1 MSTSGYVALLVS
13 ALVTLLLR
21 VLPILLM
28 SRIRLGITARNWL
41 GFIPAAI
48 MAAMVAAELILKP
61 EWSST
66 TGLSISALAAAIA
79 TVCGLV
85 SRSLFVTVLAGVAAF
100 MGLQYWLG

>member
-1 MSTSGYVALLVS
+1 MNSSGYIALFIS

-21 VLPILLM
+21 VLPVLLM
-28 SRIRLGITARNWL
+28 SRLKLGVTARNWL
-41 GFIPAAI
+41 GFIPASI

-61 EWSST
+61 EWSSS
-66 TGLSISALAAAIA
+66 GYSISALAAAIA
-79 TVCGLV
+79 TLCGLI

>member
-28 SRIRLGITARNWL
+28 SRMRLGATARSWL
-41 GFIPAAI
+41 GFIPASI

-61 EWSST
+61 EWSSS
-66 TGLSISALAAAIA
+66 GLSISALAAAVA
-79 TVCGLV
+79 TVCGLI

-100 MGLQYWLG
+100 MGLQFWLG

>member
-1 MSTSGYVALLVS
+1 MNSSGYIALFVS

-21 VLPILLM
+21 VLPVLLM
-28 SRIRLGITARNWL
+28 SRLRLGVTARNWL
-41 GFIPAAI
+41 GFIPASI

-61 EWSST
+61 EWSSS
-66 TGLSISALAAAIA
+66 GYSISALAAAIA
-79 TVCGLV
+79 TLCGLI

>member
-1 MSTSGYVALLVS
+1 MSTSGYIALLVS

-28 SRIRLGITARNWL
+28 SRIRLGLTARNWL
-41 GFIPAAI
+41 SFIPASI

-61 EWSST
+61 EWSSS
-66 TGLSISALAAAIA
+66 GWSISALAAAVA
-79 TVCGLV
+79 TVSGLV
-85 SRSLFVTVLAGVAAF
+85 SRSLFVTVLAGVGAF

>member
-1 MSTSGYVALLVS
+1 MSTAGYIALLVS

-28 SRIRLGITARNWL
+28 SRIRLGVTARNWL

-61 EWSST
+61 EWSSS
-66 TGLSISALAAAIA
+66 GLSISAMAAAIA
-79 TVCGLV
+79 TVCGLI